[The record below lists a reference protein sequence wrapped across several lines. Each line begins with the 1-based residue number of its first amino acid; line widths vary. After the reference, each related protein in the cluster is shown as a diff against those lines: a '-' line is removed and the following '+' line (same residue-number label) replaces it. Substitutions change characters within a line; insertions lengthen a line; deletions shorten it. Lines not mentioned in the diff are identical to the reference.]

1 MFCVRCSEQMTFD
14 TMTGWVGGV
23 SGQQCVDDAVHVEE
37 FTAHGGES
45 TNVHE
50 ALHKTINAE

>member
-1 MFCVRCSEQMTFD
+1 MTFD

-37 FTAHGGES
+37 FMAHGGES
-45 TNVHE
+45 ASVHE